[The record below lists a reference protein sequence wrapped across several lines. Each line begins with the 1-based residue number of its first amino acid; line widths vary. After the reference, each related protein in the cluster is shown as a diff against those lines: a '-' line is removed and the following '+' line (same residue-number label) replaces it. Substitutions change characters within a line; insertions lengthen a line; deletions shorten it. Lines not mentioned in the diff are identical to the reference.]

1 MREILERLEQ
11 KLDEKFTAIDA
22 RFDKVDAR
30 FDKVDARFDK
40 VDARLDAMDAR
51 FDAMDARFSEGD
63 QRFAGI
69 EAQLHRQGVLIEA
82 LNGDVKMAL
91 EGIAGNR
98 QLMDERF
105 AEVMDAL
112 DQRVR
117 PLEMAYARLIQPE
130 LEASRRV
137 ESGRRKR

>member
-30 FDKVDARFDK
+30 FD
-40 VDARLDAMDAR
+40 AMDAR

-63 QRFAGI
+63 QRFTGI